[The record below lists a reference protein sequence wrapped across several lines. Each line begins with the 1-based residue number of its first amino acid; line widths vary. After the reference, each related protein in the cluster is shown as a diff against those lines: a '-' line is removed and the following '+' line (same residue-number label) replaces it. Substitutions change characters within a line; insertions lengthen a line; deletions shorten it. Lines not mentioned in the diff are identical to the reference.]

1 MSNERLTKLIVSAT
15 VAALGI
21 LGVNFLDEETLLQAV
36 TLLGGFGAF
45 IYQAWQVRVDKRDE

>member
-15 VAALGI
+15 VAVLGV

-45 IYQAWQVRVDKRDE
+45 VYQAWQARVDKDGE